1 MITIWNAL
9 TRAFKNNKVTGKQV
23 AKLKEAQ
30 VRTSN
35 ITNSKITV
43 NGQVI
48 VDNRTEIDNGN
59 IKVTVSSKSTKSKV
73 QIPKGWFVSEA
84 GQNPLHMLWFVVLVN
99 FDDVTNSIKEPRYF
113 MAEEKDSFEEALQDC
128 IDQINN

>member
-9 TRAFKNNKVTGKQV
+9 RRAWKNSNVTGEQV
-23 AKLKEAQ
+23 TKLKNAQ

-35 ITNSKITV
+35 VTNSRIVV

-59 IKVTVSSKSTKSKV
+59 IKVTVKSKTPKGKV
-73 QIPKGWFVSEA
+73 QIPNGWFVSEA
-84 GQNPLHMLWFVVLVN
+84 GQNPLHMLWFAVLVN
-99 FDDVTNSIKEPRYF
+99 FDDITNNVESPRHF

-128 IDQINN
+128 IDQVK

>member
-48 VDNRTEIDNGN
+48 VDNRTEFDNGN
-59 IKVTVSSKSTKSKV
+59 IKVSIKPKGPKGKIQV
-73 QIPKGWFVSEA
+73 PKGWFVSEA
-84 GQNPLHMLWFVVLVN
+84 GQNPLHMLWFVILVN
-99 FDDVTNSIKEPRYF
+99 FDDIANNIQTPRYF

-128 IDQINN
+128 IDQIND